1 MFLYYNLNDKVYNLE
16 KEMEQ
21 LRIAIPNKGRLSEK
35 IYELLS
41 AAGLMF
47 PSKSERTLQVTT
59 RDGKYS
65 LIFVR
70 TQDIPKF
77 VEDSV
82 ADIGFTGFDIVTES
96 QVVVDKV
103 MDLDFGQC
111 DMIVAVKEEDDYN
124 CAKDLPQEIK
134 VATSFPNIAKDYFDS
149 IGKNAKIIEVS
160 GATEIT
166 PRLGL
171 SNVIVDIT
179 SSGSTLKSNKLK
191 IIDKILSSSAVVIA
205 RKGLSESLE
214 QKVEALIR
222 ALNAVVD
229 ARDKKYLMANVPKAS
244 LEQIKTF
251 LPGLSSPTVMPLMGD
266 DEHVVIHVVVD
277 ADKVYDSIQHLKALG
292 GQGILIMTVDQM
304 VR

>member
-1 MFLYYNLNDKVYNLE
+1 MLNVKGKKMV
-16 KEMEQ
+16 EQ

-35 IYELLS
+35 IYALLS
-41 AAGLMF
+41 GAGLNF

-77 VEDSV
+77 VEDEV
-82 ADIGFTGFDIVTES
+82 ADIGFTGFDIVTET
-96 QVVVDKV
+96 QADVDKI

-111 DMIVAVKEEDDYN
+111 EMVVAVKEEDEYN
-124 CAKDLPQEIK
+124 TTEELPLEIK
-134 VATSFPNIAKDYFDS
+134 VATSFPNIAKNYFDS
-149 IGKNAKIIEVS
+149 IGKKAKIIEVS

-171 SNVIVDIT
+171 SNVVVDIT

-191 IIDKILSSSAVVIA
+191 IIGKILKSSAVIIA
-205 RKGLSESLE
+205 RKNLSPVQKENTDNLLRAIES
-214 QKVEALIR
+214 VIEAR
-222 ALNAVVD
+222 E
-229 ARDKKYLMANVPKAS
+229 KKYLMAHVPKAS
-244 LEQIKTF
+244 LEEIKSF
-251 LPGLSSPTVMPLMGD
+251 LPGLSSPTVMTLMD
-266 DEHVVIHVVVD
+266 DDAHVVIHVVVD
-277 ADKVYDSIQHLKALG
+277 SDKVYDSIQHLKSLG

-304 VR
+304 VK

>member
-1 MFLYYNLNDKVYNLE
+1 
-16 KEMEQ
+16 MEQ

-41 AAGLMF
+41 SAGLNF
-47 PSKSERTLQVTT
+47 PTKSERTLQVTT

-77 VEDSV
+77 VEDEV
-82 ADIGFTGFDIVTES
+82 ADIGFTGWDIVTET
-96 QVVVDKV
+96 QVEVDKI
-103 MDLDFGQC
+103 MDLDFGYC
-111 DMIVAVKEEDDYN
+111 EMVVAVKEEDGYT
-124 CAKDLPQEIK
+124 CAKDLPTEIK
-134 VATSFPNIAKDYFDS
+134 VATSFPNIAKNYFDS
-149 IGKNAKIIEVS
+149 IGKKAKIIEVS

-191 IIDKILSSSAVVIA
+191 IIDKILTSSAVIIA
-205 RKGLSESLE
+205 RKGLSDS
-214 QKVEALIR
+214 QKTSTDALLV
-222 ALNAVVD
+222 ALNAVLD
-229 ARDKKYLMANVPKAS
+229 ARDKKYLMAHIPKAS
-244 LEQIKTF
+244 LEEIQKF
-251 LPGLSSPTVMPLMGD
+251 LPGLSSPTVMPLMN
-266 DEHVVIHVVVD
+266 DEDHVVIHVVVD
-277 ADKVYDSIQHLKALG
+277 KDKVYDSVQHLKILG

-304 VR
+304 VK

>member
-1 MFLYYNLNDKVYNLE
+1 
-16 KEMEQ
+16 MEQ

-35 IYELLS
+35 IYELLNN
-41 AAGLMF
+41 AGLNF
-47 PSKSERTLQVTT
+47 PTKSERTLQVTT

-77 VEDSV
+77 VEDDV
-82 ADIGFTGFDIVTES
+82 ADIGFTGFDIVTETK
-96 QVVVDKV
+96 VDVDKIL
-103 MDLDFGQC
+103 DLDFGQC
-111 DMIVAVKEEDDYN
+111 NMVVAVKEEDPYDS
-124 CAKDLPQEIK
+124 AKDLPSEIK
-134 VATSFPNIAKDYFDS
+134 VATSFPNIAKDYFDKL
-149 IGKNAKIIEVS
+149 GKKAKIIEVS

-171 SNVIVDIT
+171 SNVVVDIT

-191 IIDKILSSSAVVIA
+191 IIDKILSSSAVIIA
-205 RKGLSESLE
+205 RKGLSENQK
-214 QKVEALIR
+214 QKVEALLR
-222 ALNAVVD
+222 ALNAVID
-229 ARDKKYLMANVPKAS
+229 AREKKYLMAHVPKSA
-244 LEQIKTF
+244 LEEIKNF

-266 DEHVVIHVVVD
+266 DNNVVIHVVVD
-277 ADKVYDSIQHLKALG
+277 ADMVYDSIQHLKALG

>member
-1 MFLYYNLNDKVYNLE
+1 
-16 KEMEQ
+16 MEQ

-35 IYELLS
+35 IYKLLS
-41 AAGLMF
+41 DAGLNF

-77 VEDSV
+77 VEDEV
-82 ADIGFTGFDIVTES
+82 ADIGFTGFDIVTETRAD
-96 QVVVDKV
+96 VDNI

-111 DMIVAVKEEDDYN
+111 DMIVAVKEEDEYN
-124 CAKDLPQEIK
+124 SAKDLPSEIK
-134 VATSFPNIAKDYFDS
+134 VATSFPNIAKDYFDK
-149 IGKNAKIIEVS
+149 IGKKAKIIEVS

-191 IIDKILSSSAVVIA
+191 IIDKILSSSAIVIA
-205 RKGLSESLE
+205 RKNLSDNQNESKENL
-214 QKVEALIR
+214 LR
-222 ALNAVVD
+222 ALKSVID
-229 ARDKKYLMANVPKAS
+229 AREKKYLMANVPKAA
-244 LEQIKTF
+244 LEEIKSF
-251 LPGLSSPTVMPLMGD
+251 LPGLSSPTVMTLMD
-266 DEHVVIHVVVD
+266 DDKHVVIHVVVD
-277 ADKVYDSIQHLKALG
+277 ADRVYDSIQHLKSLG

-304 VR
+304 VK

>member
-1 MFLYYNLNDKVYNLE
+1 
-16 KEMEQ
+16 MEQ
-21 LRIAIPNKGRLSEK
+21 LKIAIPNKGRLSEK

-41 AAGLMF
+41 SAGLNF
-47 PSKSERTLQVTT
+47 PTKSERTLQVAT

-77 VEDSV
+77 VEDEV
-82 ADIGFTGFDIVTES
+82 ADIGFTGFDIVTETK
-96 QVVVDKV
+96 VDVNKV

-111 DMIVAVKEEDDYN
+111 DMIVAVKEEDDFN
-124 CAKDLPQEIK
+124 CAKDLPAEIK
-134 VATSFPNIAKDYFDS
+134 VATSFPNIAKDYFDKL
-149 IGKNAKIIEVS
+149 GKKAKIIEVS

-171 SNVIVDIT
+171 SNVVVDIT

-205 RKGLSESLE
+205 RKNLSTE
-214 QKVEALIR
+214 QQKSTDALLV
-222 ALNAVVD
+222 ALTSVLD
-229 ARDKKYLMANVPKAS
+229 AREKKYLMAHVPKAA
-244 LEQIKTF
+244 LDEIKSF
-251 LPGLSSPTVMPLMGD
+251 LPGLSSPTIMPLMGD
-266 DEHVVIHVVVD
+266 ENNVVIHVVVD
-277 ADKVYDSIQHLKALG
+277 SEHVYDSIQHLKSLG

-304 VR
+304 VK

>member
-1 MFLYYNLNDKVYNLE
+1 MG
-16 KEMEQ
+16 EQ

-41 AAGLMF
+41 NAGLNF

-77 VEDSV
+77 VEDNV
-82 ADIGFTGFDIVTES
+82 ADIGFTGFDILTET
-96 QVVVDKV
+96 QADIDKI

-111 DMIVAVKEEDDYN
+111 DMIVAVKEEDNYT
-124 CAKDLPQEIK
+124 CAKDLPEEIK
-134 VATSFPNIAKDYFDS
+134 VATSFPNIAKNYFDS
-149 IGKNAKIIEVS
+149 IGKKAKIVEVS

-191 IIDKILSSSAVVIA
+191 IIDKILTSSAVVVA

-214 QKVEALIR
+214 SKTQALLI
-222 ALNAVVD
+222 ALKAVID
-229 ARDKKYLMANVPKAS
+229 AREKKYLMANVPKSA
-244 LEQIKTF
+244 LEEIKSF
-251 LPGLSSPTVMPLMGD
+251 LPGLSSPTVMSLMD
-266 DEHVVIHVVVD
+266 DDKHVVIHVVVD
-277 ADKVYDSIQHLKALG
+277 QNEVYNSIQHLKSLG
-292 GQGILIMTVDQM
+292 GEGILIMTVDQM

>member
-1 MFLYYNLNDKVYNLE
+1 
-16 KEMEQ
+16 ME
-21 LRIAIPNKGRLSEK
+21 LKIAIPNKGRLSEK
-35 IYELLS
+35 IYALLS
-41 AAGLMF
+41 DAGLIF

-59 RDGKYS
+59 KDGKYS

-77 VEDSV
+77 VDDGV
-82 ADIGFTGFDIVTES
+82 ADVGFTGFDIVTETKAD
-96 QVVVDKV
+96 VDKV

-111 DMIVAVKEEDDYN
+111 DMVVAVKEEDDFN
-124 CAKDLPQEIK
+124 CSADLPVEIK

-149 IGKNAKIIEVS
+149 IGKKAKIIEVS

-171 SNVIVDIT
+171 SNVVVDIT

-205 RKGLSESLE
+205 RKNLSEC
-214 QKVEALIR
+214 QKESTENLLR
-222 ALNAVVD
+222 ALNAVID
-229 ARDKKYLMANVPKAS
+229 AREKKYLMAHVPKSS
-244 LEQIKTF
+244 LEEIKAF
-251 LPGLSSPTVMPLMGD
+251 LPGLSSPTIMTLMND

-277 ADKVYDSIQHLKALG
+277 ADKVYDSIQHLKSLG